1 MYMAV
6 FPEYIFPM
14 TSSLAFLCWVAPEN
28 YTANFIGS
36 GLGGMGFL
44 NLSLDWSNI
53 TSSIMLYPYWVQV
66 VQFAAF
72 VLGAWILIPAAKWG
86 SFKLSL
92 RVNVKQFVL
101 GNGTKYPTT
110 ELLTPNLRLNETR
123 YEELGQCIL
132 VPNVLGICFR
142 LCCLC

>member
-86 SFKLSL
+86 IFQ
-92 RVNVKQFVL
+92 VI
-101 GNGTKYPTT
+101 
-110 ELLTPNLRLNETR
+110 LT
-123 YEELGQCIL
+123 G
-132 VPNVLGICFR
+132 
-142 LCCLC
+142 

>member
-1 MYMAV
+1 
-6 FPEYIFPM
+6 
-14 TSSLAFLCWVAPEN
+14 
-28 YTANFIGS
+28 
-36 GLGGMGFL
+36 
-44 NLSLDWSNI
+44 
-53 TSSIMLYPYWVQV
+53 MLYPYWVQV

-123 YEELGQCIL
+123 YEELGPVHLGAQRAWNMFSIMLPML
-132 VPNVLGICFR
+132 VDSCGLLLLVIKACQGR
-142 LCCLC
+142 SKDW